1 MRTELEKKKMPILS
15 SKIRSAAAS
24 FALAAAILCGV
35 AFTAGQQTQSEPQ
48 AAYVCPPCGIHCD
61 RQIHRQPGKCPVCG
75 MELMDKADLLDVAI
89 LISPQMTLTEVA
101 GPARALLGGQ
111 GFFIYTVAASSEPVV
126 SNEMFEIKPQHSIA
140 DSPLPQVLVV
150 PGGPWGII
158 EDEATMEWI
167 ARAGK
172 QAEAVLGVGRGVVV
186 LAKAGLLDGQ
196 QAALDE
202 RGKRFLDYAKLE
214 TKAEFVMDRPWVESG
229 KFVTAVSPDSALD
242 ASLALIGKLMGASQ
256 ARRAAQ
262 FVGRELPEGE

>member
-1 MRTELEKKKMPILS
+1 MP
-15 SKIRSAAAS
+15 KSAAA
-24 FALAAAILCGV
+24 FVALAAAILCGI
-35 AFTAGQQTQSEPQ
+35 AFTTGQQAEPESQ

-89 LISPQMTLTEVA
+89 LISPRMTLTEVA

-126 SNEMFEIKPQHSIA
+126 SNEMFEINPRHSIA

-150 PGGPWGII
+150 PGGRWADL
-158 EDEATMEWI
+158 EDAAMIEWI
-167 ARAGK
+167 SKAGQ
-172 QAEAVLGVGRGVVV
+172 QAEAVLGIGRGVIV

-229 KFVTAVSPDSALD
+229 KLITAVSADSALD
-242 ASLALIGKLMGASQ
+242 ASLALVRKLMGVSQ

-262 FVGRELPEGE
+262 FVGREVPEGE